1 MTSSLR
7 DTLIVVGGGV
17 TGLSVAFFAAR
28 AGKRVI
34 VLEGALQVGGLLCTT
49 EVNERPIEKF
59 YHHFF
64 THDAELFWL
73 LEQLNST
80 HLLEFKKASMGMYST
95 QKIYPFGGVLD
106 LIRFKP
112 LRILDKIRFIA
123 TTTYLGIFA
132 DWRSYESNSAEEWLK
147 KWAGERCCNFIW
159 RPLLK
164 SKFGKYSHNIP
175 VSWMVGRLQQRMRSR
190 KKGKEQLGV
199 IKGSSK
205 ELLKA
210 LEAALKSMGVELV
223 VNAKVDQ
230 LKVVNNRVQGV
241 KLVNGEEYISE
252 DVVLTIPSPIA
263 GKLVGTHDEKLA
275 KNLQRLEYF
284 KATCAIVELSNPLS
298 NQYWLNIA
306 DQKLTIGGII
316 EQTNLV
322 SQEEYNGSSIVYLSK
337 YFTESDEFSHF
348 SEEDKKQRMLE
359 DLKSVFPDLKS
370 QQILS
375 VQIHSSN
382 YAAPICELNFSER
395 VTAVQSSVDGVYIC
409 NMQHVYPDERS
420 INNAI
425 IIAAKIGELI
435 GVSSSHLPPKRKVLS
450 GSIGFNKDG

>member
-1 MTSSLR
+1 MTTSLR

-17 TGLSVAFFAAR
+17 TGLSVAFIAAR
-28 AGKRVI
+28 AGKKVV
-34 VLEGALQVGGLLCTT
+34 VLEGAPQVGGLLCTT

-73 LEQLNST
+73 LKQLNST
-80 HLLEFKKASMGMYST
+80 HLLEFKKASMGMYSN
-95 QKIYPFGGVLD
+95 QKIFPFGGVID

-112 LRILDKIRFIA
+112 LRVLDKIRFIA
-123 TTTYLGIFA
+123 TTSYLGLFA
-132 DWRSYESNSAEEWLK
+132 DWRSYESISAEEWLK
-147 KWAGERCCNFIW
+147 KWAGERCYHFIW
-159 RPLLK
+159 RPLFE

-190 KKGKEQLGV
+190 KKGKEELGV

-210 LEAALKSMGVELV
+210 LEAALQSMGVELV

-230 LKVVNNRVQGV
+230 LQVTNNSVKGV
-241 KLVNGEEYISE
+241 KLVNGEEYKSE
-252 DVVLTIPSPIA
+252 NVILTVPSPIA
-263 GKLVGTHDEKLA
+263 GKLIGTHNLKLA
-275 KNLQRLEYF
+275 TDLGNLEYF
-284 KATCAIVELSNPLS
+284 KATCAIVELKSPLS
-298 NQYWLNIA
+298 DQYWLNIA
-306 DQKLTIGGII
+306 DQTLTTGGII

-337 YFTESDEFSHF
+337 YFTEKDEFSSL
-348 SEEDKKQRMLE
+348 SEEEKKQLMLV
-359 DLKSVFPDLKS
+359 DLKSVFPALESK
-370 QQILS
+370 QILS

-382 YAAPICELNFSER
+382 FAAPICELNFSER
-395 VTAVQSSVDGVYIC
+395 IIDVQSSINGLYVC

-425 IIAAKIGELI
+425 ITAAKTCELI
-435 GVSSSHLPPKRKVLS
+435 GVSNSYLPPKRKVLP
-450 GSIGFNKDG
+450 GSVGFN